1 MPQTLKPQALELDNL
16 VRILSLSSPVNGDRL
31 EQGIR
36 ELARLGYK
44 TKVDETSTLARGGF
58 FAGPAADRVA
68 ALKEALTE
76 PDSRAIFC
84 TRGGYG
90 SNYLLDGLSVALS
103 TPKIL
108 MGYSDLTSLQ
118 IFLWQKF
125 RWVTFYG
132 PMVAAG
138 FDKGEGVVEGYDRE
152 SFLHAISETRDGWA
166 VDMKGTESLVPGKA
180 VGTLLGGCLTLLE
193 TTLGTA
199 WELDTHGAI
208 LVLEDRG
215 MKPWQVDRALM
226 HLKQAGKFR
235 GVSGVVLGEFPE
247 CEGPAGTDTVKDVAQ
262 RILKFFGFPVV
273 WGAAIGHT
281 TRPMLTLPFGVR
293 ARLTANDSNSGGATL
308 EILEPACTA

>member
-1 MPQTLKPQALELDNL
+1 
-16 VRILSLSSPVNGDRL
+16 
-31 EQGIR
+31 
-36 ELARLGYK
+36 
-44 TKVDETSTLARGGF
+44 
-58 FAGPAADRVA
+58 
-68 ALKEALTE
+68 
-76 PDSRAIFC
+76 
-84 TRGGYG
+84 
-90 SNYLLDGLSVALS
+90 
-103 TPKIL
+103 
-108 MGYSDLTSLQ
+108 
-118 IFLWQKF
+118 
-125 RWVTFYG
+125 
-132 PMVAAG
+132 MVGAG
-138 FDKGEGVVEGYDRE
+138 FDKGEGVAEGYHRE

-166 VDMKGTESLVPGKA
+166 IDMKGTESLVPGKA

-199 WELDTHGAI
+199 WELDTHGGI

-215 MKPWQVDRALM
+215 MKPWQIDRALM

-247 CEGPAGTDTVKDVAQ
+247 CEGPAGTETVKDVAQ

-293 ARLTANDSNSGGATL
+293 ARLSANDATGGSSTL